1 MADSG
6 DNRNARPKQ
15 LLLLANKNSGQG
27 GAGLEQ
33 AVGVFEKAGCGVT
46 VVYTE
51 SIEDL
56 RNRIAEAGGAMVV
69 LAGGD
74 GSMNAAAPAL
84 LEAGQPFGIIPMGTA
99 NDLARTL
106 GIPPDPA
113 QAAAIILKG
122 HRRHID
128 LGRVNGKPFFNVA
141 SLGLSSEVARQHGG
155 EMKRR
160 LGIFNYPLSLWRAYR
175 DHRPFTAEMAFDGE
189 VLRCRCTQVAVGN
202 GRHYGGGLTISERA
216 EIDDGWLR
224 VYYLRPV
231 GILGLLRLFPAI
243 RLGRLD
249 RARDTAIRRAR
260 RIEVRTK
267 RPRTI
272 NVDGEL
278 LAETPARFDV
288 LVGALEVLAPEAKS
302 EATSVARKDEVMNL
316 LRSDRRLALQDLVEV
331 CRAAEQ
337 YYKTAAP
344 MLNDSALGERL
355 MRLARAR
362 GEKADFFAERMA
374 KNDDVTSGPPE
385 EKVILEAM
393 ITKAKTVLKDDDTE
407 TILADCASYE
417 RAVLDQA
424 VGAQDATLE
433 ETEQREVAALAADA
447 QDQLEQ
453 LFGNSV

>member
-1 MADSG
+1 MAYSG
-6 DNRNARPKQ
+6 DNRSPRPKEF
-15 LLLLANKNSGQG
+15 LLLANKNSGQG

-33 AVGVFEKAGCGVT
+33 AVGVFEEAGCGVT

-56 RNRIAEAGGAMVV
+56 RNRIAEAGDSMVV

-84 LEAGQPFGIIPMGTA
+84 LEAAQPFGIIPMGTA

-122 HRRHID
+122 HRRRID
-128 LGRVNGKPFFNVA
+128 LGRVNGEPFFNVA

-160 LGIFNYPLSLWRAYR
+160 LGVFNYPLSLWRAYR

-189 VLRCRCTQVAVGN
+189 ILRCRCTQVAVGN
-202 GRHYGGGLTISERA
+202 GRHYGGGLTVSERA

-224 VYYLRPV
+224 IYYLRPV

-243 RLGRLD
+243 RLGRLH

-260 RIEVRTK
+260 RIDVRTK
-267 RPRTI
+267 RPRAI

-278 LAETPARFDV
+278 LAETPARFDI
-288 LVGALEVLAPEAKS
+288 LAGALEVLTPEARP
-302 EATSVARKDEVMNL
+302 EATSEARKDEAMNL
-316 LRSDRRLALQDLVEV
+316 LRGDRRLALQDLVEV
-331 CRAAEQ
+331 CRAAEL

-344 MLNDSALGERL
+344 MLNDSELGERL
-355 MRLARAR
+355 IQLARAR
-362 GEKADFFAERMA
+362 GEKADFFAKRMA
-374 KNDDVTSGPPE
+374 KADDVTSSPPE
-385 EKVILEAM
+385 EKVILKAM
-393 ITKAKTVLKDDDTE
+393 VTRAKTVLKDDDTE

-417 RAVLDQA
+417 SAVLDQA
-424 VGAQDATLE
+424 VGAQDAPLE
-433 ETEQREVAALAADA
+433 EIERREVSALSTDA
-447 QDQLEQ
+447 QDQLQ
-453 LFGNSV
+453 HLFGHSV